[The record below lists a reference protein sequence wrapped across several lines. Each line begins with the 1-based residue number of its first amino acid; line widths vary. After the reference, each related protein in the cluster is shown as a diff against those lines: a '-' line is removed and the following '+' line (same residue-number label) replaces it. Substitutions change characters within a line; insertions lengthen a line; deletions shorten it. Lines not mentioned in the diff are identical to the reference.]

1 VNRNAEQS
9 LLVDS
14 IACEGVGMCALMAPH
29 LIRLDPW
36 GFPLLPKAPLND
48 SHERQARKAVSA
60 CPKRALYLS
69 APSTVD

>member
-1 VNRNAEQS
+1 VNRNAEPS

-48 SHERQARKAVSA
+48 SQERQARKAVAA
-60 CPKRALYLS
+60 CPKRALYL
-69 APSTVD
+69 AAATVD

>member
-1 VNRNAEQS
+1 VSNPS
-9 LLVDS
+9 DPTLLVDP

-36 GFPLLPKAPLND
+36 GFPLLPRAPLND
-48 SHERQARKAVSA
+48 NQERQARKAESS

-69 APSTVD
+69 APEAN

>member
-1 VNRNAEQS
+1 VSDAAHPT
-9 LLVDS
+9 LLVDP

-48 SHERQARKAVSA
+48 NHERQARKAVSA

-69 APSTVD
+69 APLPD